1 MSYMIDAYKNDIK
14 AIRKQI
20 KMIQRKKTVAL
31 EAQNQD
37 TVVDMRAVQD
47 KQDLTILNEMLSSTQ
62 YALWW
67 LKNGHEKPQSLQEI
81 TKQNKNKRTQLWGD
95 IDGAVKHHGVKSSR
109 ELDFLASLNKEE
121 KNWEKQERL
130 IQIKEIMSVL
140 SPREKEYFLLK
151 NEAILT
157 EEECAEKMNI
167 EIGTIKSMAQR
178 IRNKIEFYFENP
190 CQTSLFFDDWEEL

>member
-1 MSYMIDAYKNDIK
+1 MSHMIDAYKDDIK

-20 KMIQRKKTVAL
+20 KMIQKKNMVTL
-31 EAQNQD
+31 DDNNQEKL
-37 TVVDMRAVQD
+37 VDMRTAQD
-47 KQDLTILNEMLSSTQ
+47 KQDLTTLNEILSSTQ

-81 TKQNKNKRTQLWGD
+81 AKQNQKKRTQLWGD
-95 IDGAVKHHGVKSSR
+95 IDGAIQHHGVKSSR
-109 ELDFLASLNKEE
+109 ELDFMASLNEVE
-121 KNWEKQERL
+121 KSQEKQERL
-130 IQIKEIMSVL
+130 TQIKEVLAIL

-157 EEECAEKMNI
+157 EEECAEKMNV
-167 EIGTIKSMAQR
+167 ELGTIKSMAQR

>member
-1 MSYMIDAYKNDIK
+1 MIDAYKDDIK

-20 KMIQRKKTVAL
+20 KMIQKKNMVTL
-31 EAQNQD
+31 DDNNQEKL
-37 TVVDMRAVQD
+37 VDMRTAQD
-47 KQDLTILNEMLSSTQ
+47 KQDLTTLNEILSSTQ

-81 TKQNKNKRTQLWGD
+81 AKKNQKKRTQLWGD
-95 IDGAVKHHGVKSSR
+95 IDGAIQHHGVKSSR
-109 ELDFLASLNKEE
+109 ELDFMASLNEVE
-121 KNWEKQERL
+121 KSQEKQERL
-130 IQIKEIMSVL
+130 TQIKEVLAIL

-157 EEECAEKMNI
+157 EEECAGKMNI
-167 EIGTIKSMAQR
+167 ELGTIKSMAQR

-190 CQTSLFFDDWEEL
+190 CQTTLFFDDWEEF

>member
-1 MSYMIDAYKNDIK
+1 MSYMIEAYKEDIK

-20 KMIQRKKTVAL
+20 KMIQKKKTVVL
-31 EAQNQD
+31 DVQNQD
-37 TVVDMRAVQD
+37 KLVDLRTAQD
-47 KQDLTILNEMLSSTQ
+47 KQDLTTLNEMLSSTQ

-81 TKQNKNKRTQLWGD
+81 AKQNQKNRTQLWGD
-95 IDGAVKHHGVKSSR
+95 IDGAIQHHGVKSSR
-109 ELDFLASLNKEE
+109 ELDFFASLKEE
-121 KNWEKQERL
+121 EKHCEKKERL
-130 IQIKEIMSVL
+130 TQIKEILAIL
-140 SPREKEYFLLK
+140 SPREKEFFLLK

-167 EIGTIKSMAQR
+167 ELGTVKSMAQR

-190 CQTSLFFDDWEEL
+190 YQITLFFDD

>member
-1 MSYMIDAYKNDIK
+1 MIEAYKEDIK

-20 KMIQRKKTVAL
+20 KMIQKKKTVVL
-31 EAQNQD
+31 DVQNQD
-37 TVVDMRAVQD
+37 KLVDLRTAQD
-47 KQDLTILNEMLSSTQ
+47 KQDLTTLNEMLSSTQ

-81 TKQNKNKRTQLWGD
+81 AKQNQKNRTQLWGD
-95 IDGAVKHHGVKSSR
+95 IDGAIQHHGVKSSR
-109 ELDFLASLNKEE
+109 ELDFLASLKEEEKHCENKE
-121 KNWEKQERL
+121 RL
-130 IQIKEIMSVL
+130 TQIKEILAIL
-140 SPREKEYFLLK
+140 SPREKEFFLLK

-167 EIGTIKSMAQR
+167 ELGTVKSMAQR

-190 CQTSLFFDDWEEL
+190 YQITLFFDD

>member
-1 MSYMIDAYKNDIK
+1 MSYMIEAYKEDIK

-20 KMIQRKKTVAL
+20 KMIQKKKTVVL
-31 EAQNQD
+31 DVQNQD
-37 TVVDMRAVQD
+37 KLVDLRTAQD
-47 KQDLTILNEMLSSTQ
+47 KQDLTTLNEMLSSTQ

-81 TKQNKNKRTQLWGD
+81 AKQNQKNRTQLWGD
-95 IDGAVKHHGVKSSR
+95 IDGAIQHHGVKSSR
-109 ELDFLASLNKEE
+109 ELDFLASLKEEEKHCENKE
-121 KNWEKQERL
+121 RL
-130 IQIKEIMSVL
+130 TQIKEILAIL
-140 SPREKEYFLLK
+140 SPREKEFFLLK

-167 EIGTIKSMAQR
+167 ELGTVKSMAQR

-190 CQTSLFFDDWEEL
+190 YQITLFFDD